1 MGLAIIDQSIC
12 KVTNSSQQFCKLEQT
27 YVAKV
32 TDAAV
37 VPYMQLVCNAARAK
51 YLGQWYKRGDIITL
65 FVKHSMM
72 PSVPDPALLTIMPS
86 DESAIVPMLPKQK
99 LQIIT
104 AEKDSVVVFE
114 PGQSLKYSYGATM
127 GGQAKNIGRYVKCD
141 YLECVK
147 PPECSEVV
155 KIYNCNEITKTISIP
170 EISHTVN
177 GNKKFPIIYD
187 PQGRVVIR
195 NNNIDGFIVRS
206 RQAFSLSINGDCPA
220 KLEYKMTRPPFHE
233 TKVKIKEYHPIFILE
248 ADKRANV
255 WQVKTG

>member
-1 MGLAIIDQSIC
+1 VNNI
-12 KVTNSSQQFCKLEQT
+12 FCVFVIEELIST
-27 YVAKV
+27 YIL
-32 TDAAV
+32 
-37 VPYMQLVCNAARAK
+37 YRL
-51 YLGQWYKRGDIITL
+51 
-65 FVKHSMM
+65 
-72 PSVPDPALLTIMPS
+72 
-86 DESAIVPMLPKQK
+86 QK

-255 WQVKTG
+255 FTTVASYSSCSGAGVFFGKRSRTSYALKTGVSFFSSKSAERTTTPVRSSSKRAHPLPDSRAPSDSHPLSIQRYQL